1 MRTGFSI
8 SLPRRA
14 YTVSVVRD
22 VLGALLHRSGLCE
35 ECVDDILL
43 SVSETCANAV
53 EHGDPSPDYEV
64 EAELAPGWCEL
75 RISHTG
81 RSPDTTALARRLT
94 SDRVPL
100 PGLEAE
106 SGRGILLMRYLMDEI
121 DFSEEPHTTVIL
133 RKRVTSC
140 DPANDR
146 GSGLAGRIPHARY
159 ALL

>member
-1 MRTGFSI
+1 MKTVFSI
-8 SLPRRA
+8 SLPRRN

-22 VLGALLHRSGLCE
+22 VLGALLRRSGLCE

-43 SVSETCANAV
+43 SVSEACANAI
-53 EHGDPSPDYEV
+53 EHGEPADDYEV

-81 RSPDTTALARRLT
+81 RAPDTTALARRFT

-100 PGLEAE
+100 PSMEAE
-106 SGRGILLMRYLMDEI
+106 SGRGILLMRYLMDEVA
-121 DFSEEPHTTVIL
+121 FSGEPRTTVIL
-133 RKRVTSC
+133 RKRVTAC
-140 DPANDR
+140 DSTGDQALR
-146 GSGLAGRIPHARY
+146 GEIPQARF

>member
-1 MRTGFSI
+1 MRTSFSI
-8 SLPRRA
+8 SLPRRT

-22 VLGALLHRSGLCE
+22 VLGALLHRSGLCQ

-43 SVSETCANAV
+43 SVSEACANAV
-53 EHGDPSPDYEV
+53 EHGEPSPDYEV

-81 RSPDTTALARRLT
+81 RAPDMTALSQRLT
-94 SDRVPL
+94 SDLAPL

-106 SGRGILLMRYLMDEI
+106 SGRGILLMRCLMDEI
-121 DFSEEPHTTVIL
+121 DFSSEPRTTVIL

-140 DPANDR
+140 DPASDQ
-146 GSGLAGRIPHARY
+146 GLPGQVPHARF